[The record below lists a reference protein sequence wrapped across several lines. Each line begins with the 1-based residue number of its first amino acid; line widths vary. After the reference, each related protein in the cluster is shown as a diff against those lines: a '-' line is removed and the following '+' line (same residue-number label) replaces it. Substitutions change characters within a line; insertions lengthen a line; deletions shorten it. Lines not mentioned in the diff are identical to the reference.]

1 MRMRLSMKTVVKV
14 AFCEDSSKRW
24 EREGLFPFLFLVS
37 CSMGH
42 PQPTSLCSPG
52 LFKCHKLS
60 PTLFQLRA
68 NTHIQTHLHTQHE
81 KEKVGCGLLG
91 AVPTQNKKTFSPLL
105 PIHLACNSKM
115 VKLTGMSPSFK
126 NTSTIFPTNRSV
138 VMFQHYTTKKQTPSF
153 RTVVNLSKFNPGIY
167 DISLSS
173 VTV

>member
-42 PQPTSLCSPG
+42 PQPTSLCSPR

-68 NTHIQTHLHTQHE
+68 NTHIQTHLHIQHE
-81 KEKVGCGLLG
+81 KEKVVCGLLG

-126 NTSTIFPTNRSV
+126 IPPQYFPPTGQLLCSNTTPQKNKLLHSGLHTSV
-138 VMFQHYTTKKQTPSF
+138 FAVP
-153 RTVVNLSKFNPGIY
+153 
-167 DISLSS
+167 
-173 VTV
+173 